1 MRTGTPGSLKSLAD
15 EGLMRSATAT
25 REMTSERGNVPERA
39 RQFHPPSGLHFRQG
53 INQLTTRGYRPC
65 DFVGELY

>member
-1 MRTGTPGSLKSLAD
+1 MRTLTPGSLKSLAD

-25 REMTSERGNVPERA
+25 REMTNGRGNAPERA
-39 RQFHPPSGLHFRQG
+39 RQLNPPTGLHFRKG

-65 DFVGELY
+65 DFVGVLY